1 MRIIPAID
9 IMDGKCVRLTQGD
22 FKKKKIY
29 SEDPL
34 DVALEFQNADLE
46 YLHLVDLD
54 GAKEG
59 NVVNW
64 DVIYELQEK
73 TALQIDFGGGVKTD
87 EDVAQLMELDIYQ
100 INVGSIAIREPDTFK
115 RWMEEYGAGNFILS
129 ADVKGEHVMING
141 WLEPTELRLFELVEE
156 YMKSGLEYLTCTDIS
171 TDGMLE
177 GPNFD
182 LYEKLKDRF
191 PTLKVTASGGISSLD
206 DLRKLKA
213 MGMHGAII
221 GKALY
226 EHKIELIDLKPF
238 TFK

>member
-1 MRIIPAID
+1 MKIIPAID

-141 WLEPTELRLFELVEE
+141 WLEPTELRLFELVED
-156 YMKSGLEYLTCTDIS
+156 YMKCGLEYLTCTDIS

-213 MGMHGAII
+213 LGMHGAII

-226 EHKIELIDLKPF
+226 EHKIELVDLKPF

>member
-34 DVALEFQNADLE
+34 DVAMEFQNADLE
-46 YLHLVDLD
+46 YLHLIDLD

-59 NVVNW
+59 EVVNW

-87 EDVAQLMELDIYQ
+87 EDVEQLMDLDIYQ
-100 INVGSIAIREPDTFK
+100 INIGSIAIREPEKFK
-115 RWMEEYGAGNFILS
+115 RWMNEYGASNFILS

-141 WLEPTELRLFELVEE
+141 WLEPTELRLFELVED

-182 LYEKLKDRF
+182 LYEKLRERF
-191 PTLKVTASGGISSLD
+191 PTLKVTASGGISSID
-206 DLRKLKA
+206 DLHKLKA
-213 MGMHGAII
+213 LGLYGAII

-238 TFK
+238 IYK

>member
-1 MRIIPAID
+1 MKIIPAID
-9 IMDGKCVRLTQGD
+9 IIDGKCVRLTQGD

-34 DVALEFQNADLE
+34 DVALQFQNADLE

-59 NVVNW
+59 EVVNW

-87 EDVAQLMELDIYQ
+87 EDVEQLINLDIYQ
-100 INVGSIAIREPDTFK
+100 INIGSVAINEPEKFK
-115 RWMEEYGAGNFILS
+115 RWMNEFGSRNFALS
-129 ADVKGEHVMING
+129 ADVKGEHLMING
-141 WLEPTELRLFELVEE
+141 WLEPTELRLFDLVED
-156 YMKSGLEYLTCTDIS
+156 YMHSGLEYVTCTDIGS
-171 TDGMLE
+171 DGMLD

-182 LYEKLKDRF
+182 LYEKLIKRF
-191 PTLKVTASGGISSLD
+191 PTLKITASGGISSLE

-213 MGMHGAII
+213 MGLYGVII

-226 EHKIELIDLKPF
+226 EHKIELADLRPF
-238 TFK
+238 TLK

>member
-34 DVALEFQNADLE
+34 DVAMEFQNADLE
-46 YLHLVDLD
+46 YLHLIDLD

-59 NVVNW
+59 EVVNW

-87 EDVAQLMELDIYQ
+87 EDVHQLMELDIYQ
-100 INVGSIAIREPDTFK
+100 INIGSIAIREPDKFK
-115 RWMEEYGAGNFILS
+115 RWMDEYGSSNFVLS
-129 ADVKGEHVMING
+129 ADVKGEHIMING
-141 WLEPTELRLFELVEE
+141 WLEPTELRLFDLVED
-156 YMKSGLEYLTCTDIS
+156 YMNSGLEYLTCTDIS

-177 GPNFD
+177 GPNFI
-182 LYEKLKDRF
+182 LYEKIRERF

-213 MGMHGAII
+213 IGVHGAII

-226 EHKIELIDLKPF
+226 EHKIELADLKQF
-238 TFK
+238 SFK

>member
-34 DVALEFQNADLE
+34 DVAMLFQNADLE
-46 YLHLVDLD
+46 YLHLIDLD

-59 NVVNW
+59 EVVNW
-64 DVIYELQEK
+64 DVLYELQEK

-87 EDVAQLMELDIYQ
+87 EDVQQLMDLDIYQ
-100 INVGSIAIREPDTFK
+100 INIGSIAIHEPEKFK
-115 RWMEEYGAGNFILS
+115 RWMNEYGASNFILS
-129 ADVKGEHVMING
+129 ADVKGENIMING
-141 WLEPTELRLFELVEE
+141 WLEPTELRLFELVED
-156 YMKSGLEYLTCTDIS
+156 YMNGGLEFLTCTDIGS
-171 TDGMLE
+171 DGMLE
-177 GPNFD
+177 GPNFS
-182 LYEKLKDRF
+182 LYENLRDRF
-191 PTLKVTASGGISSLD
+191 PTLKITASGGISSLD
-206 DLRKLKA
+206 DLRQLKA
-213 MGMHGAII
+213 LGMHGAII

-226 EHKIELIDLKPF
+226 EHKIELVDLKPF

>member
-22 FKKKKIY
+22 FQKKKVY

-34 DVALEFQNADLE
+34 DVAMLFQNADLE
-46 YLHLVDLD
+46 YLHLIDLD
-54 GAKEG
+54 GAREG
-59 NVVNW
+59 EVVNW

-87 EDVAQLMELDIYQ
+87 EDVEQLMDLDIYQ
-100 INVGSIAIREPDTFK
+100 INIGSVAIDDPDKFK
-115 RWMEEYGAGNFILS
+115 RWIREYGASNFVLS
-129 ADVKGEHVMING
+129 ADVKGDHIMING
-141 WLEPTELRLFELVEE
+141 WLEPTELRLFELVED
-156 YMKSGLEYLTCTDIS
+156 YMSSGLEYLTCTDIS
-171 TDGMLE
+171 SDGMLE
-177 GPNFD
+177 GPNFA
-182 LYEKLKDRF
+182 LYEKLRNKF
-191 PTLKVTASGGISSLD
+191 PTLKLTASGGISSLD

-213 MGMHGAII
+213 LGLYGVII

-226 EHKIELIDLKPF
+226 EHKIELADLRPF

>member
-1 MRIIPAID
+1 MKIIPAID
-9 IMDGKCVRLTQGD
+9 IIDGKCVRLTQGD

-46 YLHLVDLD
+46 YLHLIDLD

-59 NVVNW
+59 EVVNW

-87 EDVAQLMELDIYQ
+87 EDVQRLMELDIYQ
-100 INVGSIAIREPDTFK
+100 INIGSIAIREPERFK
-115 RWMEEYGAGNFILS
+115 RWLDEYGAHNFILS
-129 ADVKGEHVMING
+129 ADVKDEHVMING
-141 WLEPTELRLFELVEE
+141 WLEPTELRLFELVED

-177 GPNFD
+177 GPNFK
-182 LYEKLKDRF
+182 LYESLKQRF
-191 PTLKVTASGGISSLD
+191 PTLKITASGGISSLD
-206 DLRKLKA
+206 DLRTLKSI
-213 MGMHGAII
+213 GVHGAII

-226 EHKIELIDLKPF
+226 EHKIELADLKPF
-238 TFK
+238 SFK

>member
-1 MRIIPAID
+1 
-9 IMDGKCVRLTQGD
+9 MDGKCVRLTQGD

-34 DVALEFQNADLE
+34 DVALEFQKADLE
-46 YLHLVDLD
+46 YLHLIDLD

-59 NVVNW
+59 TVVNW

-87 EDVAQLMELDIYQ
+87 EDVQQLMDLDIFQ
-100 INVGSIAIREPDTFK
+100 INIGSLAIREPERFK
-115 RWMEEYGAGNFILS
+115 RWMNEYGAQNFILS
-129 ADVKGEHVMING
+129 ADVRDEDIMIHG
-141 WLEPTELRLFELVEE
+141 WLESTQLRLFDLVED
-156 YMKSGLEYLTCTDIS
+156 YMKSGLEFITCTDIGS
-171 TDGMLE
+171 DGMLQ

-182 LYEKLKDRF
+182 LYETLRDRF

-206 DLRKLKA
+206 DLRQLKA
-213 MGMHGAII
+213 LGLHGAII

-226 EHKIELIDLKPF
+226 EHKIELVDLKPF

>member
-22 FKKKKIY
+22 FQKKKVY

-34 DVALEFQNADLE
+34 DVAMLFQNADLE
-46 YLHLVDLD
+46 YLHLIDLD
-54 GAKEG
+54 GAREG
-59 NVVNW
+59 EVVNW

-87 EDVAQLMELDIYQ
+87 EDVEQLMDLDIYQ
-100 INVGSIAIREPDTFK
+100 INIGSVAIDDPDKFK
-115 RWMEEYGAGNFILS
+115 RWIREYGASNFVLS
-129 ADVKGEHVMING
+129 ADVKGDHIMING
-141 WLEPTELRLFELVEE
+141 WLEPTELRLFELVED
-156 YMKSGLEYLTCTDIS
+156 YMASGLEYLTCTDIS
-171 TDGMLE
+171 SDGMLE
-177 GPNFD
+177 GPNFA
-182 LYEKLKDRF
+182 LYEKLRNKF
-191 PTLKVTASGGISSLD
+191 PTLKLTASGGISSLD

-213 MGMHGAII
+213 LGLYGVII

-226 EHKIELIDLKPF
+226 EHKIELADLRPF

>member
-1 MRIIPAID
+1 MKIIPAID

-141 WLEPTELRLFELVEE
+141 WLEPTELRLFELVED
-156 YMKSGLEYLTCTDIS
+156 YMKCGLEYLTCTDIS

-182 LYEKLKDRF
+182 LYEKLKDCF

-213 MGMHGAII
+213 LGMHGAII

-226 EHKIELIDLKPF
+226 EHKIELVDLKPF

>member
-1 MRIIPAID
+1 MKIIPAID

-34 DVALEFQNADLE
+34 EVALEFQNADLE
-46 YLHLVDLD
+46 YLHLIDLD

-59 NVVNW
+59 EVVNW

-87 EDVAQLMELDIYQ
+87 EDVQRLMELDIYQ
-100 INVGSIAIREPDTFK
+100 INIGSVAIREPDQFK
-115 RWMEEYGAGNFILS
+115 RWMEEYGASNFVLS
-129 ADVKGEHVMING
+129 ADVKGENIMING
-141 WLEPTELRLFELVEE
+141 WLEPTELRLFELVED

-177 GPNFD
+177 GPNFK
-182 LYEKLKDRF
+182 LYEKLKQRF
-191 PTLKVTASGGISSLD
+191 PTLKITASGGISSLD
-206 DLRKLKA
+206 DLKKLKSI
-213 MGMHGAII
+213 GMYGAII

-226 EHKIELIDLKPF
+226 EHKIELTDLKLF
-238 TFK
+238 SFK

>member
-141 WLEPTELRLFELVEE
+141 WLEPTELRLFELVED

-213 MGMHGAII
+213 LGMHGAII